1 MTFSGAMSYHA
12 CHVHNGLL
20 LPPMAMSGLSMACIF
35 EVLGHCF
42 APPSEDSPH
51 FKHIKSQREGKSV
64 LCNKGKGH
72 TKPMDEDKD
81 EGASGD
87 LE

>member
-1 MTFSGAMSYHA
+1 
-12 CHVHNGLL
+12 
-20 LPPMAMSGLSMACIF
+20 MAMSGLSMACIF

-51 FKHIKSQREGKSV
+51 FKHIKVSRPSPLDKSQREGKSV

-81 EGASGD
+81 EGTSGD